1 MKTLRKTKRM
11 RKHTLALLTVMV
23 MLMATLLTACGSN
36 QAAAPSTEAETTK
49 VETAKAEET
58 ESVAPVET
66 EKVVE
71 STAEES
77 APTPET
83 VVYEGID
90 MESTLSGEEWLQ
102 TFNGI
107 IDEPKMVIFNDETN
121 KKMIVENGQEVEF
134 SDTDTFAIWGPSNK
148 KIIGTALNQQ
158 PKMFRDN
165 SSIEQA
171 ILYYDI
177 RKDIKDGD
185 KVDLSQELEVDGEKV
200 VLNVTLVVKKSE

>member
-66 EKVVE
+66 EEVVE
-71 STAEES
+71 STAEET

-90 MESTLSGEEWLQ
+90 MESTLPGLEWMD

-107 IDEPKMVIFNDETN
+107 IDEPKLIVFNDSTN
-121 KKMIVENGQEVEF
+121 KKVIVEEGQEVEMED
-134 SDTDTFAIWGPSNK
+134 SDIMSIYAPKEGELVIQDLDRDLFNRRNMADVITLDQISK
-148 KIIGTALNQQ
+148 KYHN
-158 PKMFRDN
+158 
-165 SSIEQA
+165 
-171 ILYYDI
+171 
-177 RKDIKDGD
+177 GD
-185 KVDLSQELEVDGEKV
+185 KVLVTNSIKYNGQEMKLTAV
-200 VLNVTLVVKKSE
+200 VVVKRDE

>member
-58 ESVAPVET
+58 EPVAPVET
-66 EKVVE
+66 EEVVE
-71 STAEES
+71 STTEET
-77 APTPET
+77 APTPEP

-90 MESTLSGEEWLQ
+90 MESTLPGLEWMA

-107 IDEPKMVIFNDETN
+107 IDEPKLVIFNDETN
-121 KKMIVENGQEVEF
+121 KKIIVENDQEIEF
-134 SDTDTFAIWGPSNK
+134 SDEDVLLIYVPVELKVYMESGQNDYEIFDEVESEKNYGTFK
-148 KIIGTALNQQ
+148 KLSV
-158 PKMFRDN
+158 MVH
-165 SSIEQA
+165 
-171 ILYYDI
+171 
-177 RKDIKDGD
+177 DGD
-185 KVDLSQELEVDGEKV
+185 KIPLKYNFDGDGSYT
-200 VLNVTLVVKKSE
+200 LTVTLIAKKSE

>member
-1 MKTLRKTKRM
+1 MMKTLRKTKRM

-66 EKVVE
+66 EEIVE
-71 STAEES
+71 STAEETT
-77 APTPET
+77 PTPEP

-90 MESTLSGEEWLQ
+90 MESTLPGLEWMD

-107 IDEPKMVIFNDETN
+107 IDEPKLIVFNDSTN
-121 KKMIVENGQEVEF
+121 KKVIVEEGQEVEMED
-134 SDTDTFAIWGPSNK
+134 SDIMSIYAPKEGELVIQDLDRDLFNRRNMADVITLDQISK
-148 KIIGTALNQQ
+148 KYHN
-158 PKMFRDN
+158 
-165 SSIEQA
+165 
-171 ILYYDI
+171 
-177 RKDIKDGD
+177 GD
-185 KVDLSQELEVDGEKV
+185 KVLVTNSIKYNGQEMKLTAV
-200 VLNVTLVVKKSE
+200 VVVKRDE

>member
-66 EKVVE
+66 EEIVE
-71 STAEES
+71 STAEETT
-77 APTPET
+77 PTPEP

-90 MESTLSGEEWLQ
+90 MESTLPGLEWMD

-107 IDEPKMVIFNDETN
+107 IDEPKLIVFNDSTN
-121 KKMIVENGQEVEF
+121 KKVIVEEGQEVEMED
-134 SDTDTFAIWGPSNK
+134 SDIMSIYAPKEGELVIQDLDRDLFNRRNMADVITLDQISK
-148 KIIGTALNQQ
+148 KYHN
-158 PKMFRDN
+158 
-165 SSIEQA
+165 
-171 ILYYDI
+171 
-177 RKDIKDGD
+177 GD
-185 KVDLSQELEVDGEKV
+185 KVLVTNSIKYNGQEMKLTAV
-200 VLNVTLVVKKSE
+200 VVVKRDE